1 MPILSRESQPHLR
14 HIGHRGDVI
23 NLRVVMSN
31 PITQFLR
38 MLRPSREV
46 NRPDDAAILVD
57 VGNCWLAIF
66 CFDKSACH
74 KAHPAEKR
82 GEQNQQEDAELFLHG
97 ERVVIR
103 RIIAEYP
110 D

>member
-1 MPILSRESQPHLR
+1 MPVLSRESQPYLR

-57 VGNCWLAIF
+57 VGNCRLAIF
-66 CFDKSACH
+66 CFGKSACR
-74 KAHPAEKR
+74 KAHPAEKQANR
-82 GEQNQQEDAELFLHG
+82 ISRKMRSFFFMAKELLPA
-97 ERVVIR
+97 VL
-103 RIIAEYP
+103 
-110 D
+110 